1 MHRAPPRWWQT
12 GVVYEIYPRSF
23 ADSDGDGLG
32 DLAGITSRLDYLAWL
47 GVDAIWIAPFYP
59 SPMADFGYDISDY
72 TDVDPRFG
80 TLGDFDA
87 LVAAA
92 HERGI
97 RVIVDYVPNHT
108 SDQHPWFVES
118 RSSRDNPKRGWY
130 VWRDAGPGGGP
141 PNNWISMFAG
151 PAWDWDDATKQYYL
165 HTFLTEQPDLNWRNP
180 ETRAAMFDVARS
192 WLDRG
197 VDGFR
202 IDVAPMVM
210 KDPELRDNPPNPDPS
225 EMSRLGSWAT
235 QLHVND
241 HAHPDM
247 HELYRDFRRLLEAY
261 PGDRVSI
268 GELHHPDYDVWAR
281 YYGERQDEIHVPF
294 NFHLTYSAWNADA
307 VRAAIE
313 GVQRVLP
320 DGAWASWVL
329 GNHDQPRF
337 ASPAR
342 AGRDQAK
349 VGMLLLLTLRGTP
362 TIYYGDEIGMVDV
375 PVAAADSRD
384 PLERREPG
392 RGRDPER
399 SPMQWDG
406 SPNAGFAP
414 AGTKPWL
421 PLAPDADRVNVAGQS
436 DDPDSVLTL
445 TRRLLRLRRTHPVL
459 HAGDFQAFGPTPD
472 GTYAFRRFSAGGGV
486 TVALNLTDEPR
497 SMRGVGAG
505 SVLIG
510 THRDRDGEH
519 IGAEVD
525 LRPNEAMVI
534 EAAGYLPLSLRSR
547 WDPSSAR
554 PTGAHRGRG
563 SCVST

>member
-1 MHRAPPRWWQT
+1 MHAASPRWWQT

-32 DLAGITSRLDYLAWL
+32 DLAGISSRLDYLAWL
-47 GVDAIWIAPFYP
+47 GIDAIWIAPFYP
-59 SPMADFGYDISDY
+59 SPMADFGYDVSDY

-80 TLGDFDA
+80 TLADFDV
-87 LVAAA
+87 LVAGA

-108 SDQHPWFVES
+108 SDQHPWFTES
-118 RSSRDNPKRGWY
+118 RSSRDNPKRDWY

-151 PAWDWDDATKQYYL
+151 PAWDWDDATQQYYL
-165 HTFLTEQPDLNWRNP
+165 HTFLKEQPDLNWRNP
-180 ETRAAMFDVARS
+180 ETRGAMFDAARF

-210 KDPELRDNPPNPDPS
+210 KDPELRDNPPNPNPS
-225 EMSRLGSWAT
+225 EWSRLGAWAA
-235 QLHVND
+235 QLHLND

-247 HELYRDFRRLLEAY
+247 HELYRDFRRLLESY

-268 GELHHPDYDVWAR
+268 GELHHPDFDVWAR

-294 NFHLTYSAWNADA
+294 NFHLTYSDWNADA
-307 VRAAIE
+307 ARTAIE
-313 GVQRVLP
+313 GVEGVLP
-320 DGAWASWVL
+320 SGAWASWVL

-337 ASPAR
+337 ASPER
-342 AGRDQAK
+342 AGPAQAK

-362 TIYYGDEIGMVDV
+362 TLYYGDEIGMVDV
-375 PVAAADSRD
+375 PVTTADSRD

-399 SPMQWDG
+399 SPMQWDA

-414 AGTKPWL
+414 AAATPWL
-421 PLAPDADRVNVAGQS
+421 PLAPDADRVNVAGQAE
-436 DDPDSVLTL
+436 DPDSLLTL
-445 TRRLLRLRRTHPVL
+445 TRRLVRLRREHAVL
-459 HAGDFQAFGPTPD
+459 HIGDFEPFGHTPD
-472 GTYAFRRFSAGGGV
+472 GTYAFRRRSVSGTV
-486 TVALNLTDEPR
+486 TVVLNLTAEPR
-497 SMRGVGAG
+497 IVPGVGAG

-510 THRDRDGEH
+510 TDRDRDGEP
-519 IGAEVD
+519 ISADVE
-525 LRPNEAMVI
+525 LRPNEALVI
-534 EAAGYLPLSLRSR
+534 
-547 WDPSSAR
+547 DR
-554 PTGAHRGRG
+554 PG
-563 SCVST
+563 